1 LTSAQRY
8 AGIQDHGEIIK
19 QHPSWRC
26 LFRATSSLSP
36 VFLPIRPKMQLKTLI
51 PAVLVSASAT
61 SRQVITETIEGYVF
75 EHSGPRHAAPQATY
89 EIRGLKTANELLK
102 TRMGLDPATSDDLTE
117 LREENRRLK
126 AECGADGLLVLLA
139 PDIKSADAFWQNVIQ
154 NSTADSWIPA
164 DARGTAFLPNLT
176 ALAFAA
182 WSQSPLADEANN
194 AANGEH
200 YFKRT
205 ITSGHGA
212 LASEILEGWGGVTTL
227 FRIPD
232 YATPPN
238 RVQLPFLRLLPG
250 FPFQAAGSKVL
261 QDDSLFGVLHISV
274 RDVVGEAGEHGIEI
288 YSTVWYGDAAED
300 DFLEAER
307 QHMVTEIIHLSIQAQ
322 KDVESG
328 RFKVP
333 SL

>member
-1 LTSAQRY
+1 
-8 AGIQDHGEIIK
+8 
-19 QHPSWRC
+19 
-26 LFRATSSLSP
+26 
-36 VFLPIRPKMQLKTLI
+36 MQLKTII
-51 PAVLVSASAT
+51 PAALLASSAT
-61 SRQVITETIEGYVF
+61 AQQVVTETIDGYVF
-75 EHSGPRHAAPQATY
+75 EHSGPRDAAPQATY

-102 TRMGLDPATSDDLTE
+102 TRMGLDPSTSDDLTE

-126 AECGADGLLVLLA
+126 AEFDADGLLHLLA
-139 PDIKSADAFWQNVIQ
+139 PDITSADAFWQDVIED
-154 NSTADSWIPA
+154 STPDSWIPA
-164 DARGTAFLPNLT
+164 DARGAAFLPNLT

-182 WSQSPLADEANN
+182 WSQSPLADKANN
-194 AANGEH
+194 DVNGEH

-205 ITSGHGA
+205 VTKGHGV

-227 FRIPD
+227 FNIPD

-238 RVQLPFLRLLPG
+238 RLQFPFLRLLPG

-261 QDDSLFGVLHISV
+261 EDDSLFGVLHISS
-274 RDVVGEAGEHGIEI
+274 RDIVGEAGEHGIEI

-307 QHMVTEIIHLSIQAQ
+307 QHMVTEIVKLSIQAQ

-328 RFKVP
+328 RFTVP
-333 SL
+333 SVWEYSKDAREGSINEEGSYGLQTQFAIGSN

>member
-1 LTSAQRY
+1 
-8 AGIQDHGEIIK
+8 
-19 QHPSWRC
+19 
-26 LFRATSSLSP
+26 
-36 VFLPIRPKMQLKTLI
+36 MQLKTLI
-51 PAVLVSASAT
+51 PATLPAASAT
-61 SRQVITETIEGYVF
+61 AQQVITETIEGYVF
-75 EHSGPRHAAPQATY
+75 KHSGPRDAAPQATY
-89 EIRGLKTANELLK
+89 EIRGLKTANKLLK

-126 AECGADGLLVLLA
+126 AEYDADGFLEPLA
-139 PDIKSADAFWQNVIQ
+139 PDIKSADAFWQDVIKD
-154 NSTADSWIPA
+154 STPDSWIPA

-182 WSQSPLADEANN
+182 WSRSPLADEANN
-194 AANGEH
+194 DANGEH

-205 ITSGHGA
+205 VTTGPGT

-227 FRIPD
+227 FTIPD

-238 RVQLPFLRLLPG
+238 KVQFPFLRLLPE

-274 RDVVGEAGEHGIEI
+274 RDVIGEAGEHGIEI

-307 QHMVTEIIHLSIQAQ
+307 QHMVTEIVNLSIQAQ

-328 RFKVP
+328 RFTVP
-333 SL
+333 SV

>member
-1 LTSAQRY
+1 
-8 AGIQDHGEIIK
+8 
-19 QHPSWRC
+19 
-26 LFRATSSLSP
+26 
-36 VFLPIRPKMQLKTLI
+36 MQLKTLI
-51 PAVLVSASAT
+51 PAALLAASAT
-61 SRQVITETIEGYVF
+61 AQQVITETIEGYVF
-75 EHSGPRHAAPQATY
+75 EHSGPRDAAPQATY
-89 EIRGLKTANELLK
+89 EISGLKTANELLK
-102 TRMGLDPATSDDLTE
+102 TRMGLDPATSDDLAQ

-126 AECGADGLLVLLA
+126 AEYDADGFLELLA
-139 PDIKSADAFWQNVIQ
+139 PDIKSADAFWQDVIQ
-154 NSTADSWIPA
+154 DSTPDSWIPA

-194 AANGEH
+194 DANGEH

-205 ITSGHGA
+205 VTTGPGA

-227 FRIPD
+227 FTIPD

-238 RVQLPFLRLLPG
+238 RVQFPFLRLLPE
-250 FPFQAAGSKVL
+250 FPFQAAGSKDL
-261 QDDSLFGVLHISV
+261 QDGSLFGVLHISV

-288 YSTVWYGDAAED
+288 YSTVWYGDAADD

-307 QHMVTEIIHLSIQAQ
+307 QHMVTEIVNLSIQAQ

-328 RFKVP
+328 RFTVP
-333 SL
+333 SV

>member
-1 LTSAQRY
+1 
-8 AGIQDHGEIIK
+8 
-19 QHPSWRC
+19 
-26 LFRATSSLSP
+26 
-36 VFLPIRPKMQLKTLI
+36 MQLKTVI
-51 PAVLVSASAT
+51 PATLLAAT
-61 SRQVITETIEGYVF
+61 STAQQAITETIEGYVF
-75 EHSGPRHAAPQATY
+75 EHSGPRDAAPQVTY

-102 TRMGLDPATSDDLTE
+102 TRMGLDPTTSDDLAG

-126 AECGADGLLVLLA
+126 AEYDADGLLELLA
-139 PDIKSADAFWQNVIQ
+139 PDIASADAFWQDVIKD
-154 NSTADSWIPA
+154 STPDSWIPA

-194 AANGEH
+194 DVNGEH

-205 ITSGHGA
+205 VAKGA
-212 LASEILEGWGGVTTL
+212 GVLASEILEGWGGVTTL
-227 FRIPD
+227 FTIPD

-238 RVQLPFLRLLPG
+238 RVQFPFLRLLPG
-250 FPFQAAGSKVL
+250 FPFQAAGSKDL
-261 QDDSLFGVLHISV
+261 ADGSLFGVLHISS

-307 QHMVTEIIHLSIQAQ
+307 QHMVTEIVKLSIQAQ

-328 RFKVP
+328 KFTVP
-333 SL
+333 SVWEYSKDEGEEGINKAGTYGLQTQFAISSN